1 MFLILTQFSCIEG
14 CSDCCINREYFPS
27 IKYGK
32 IGVLLL
38 PEEKLGMEIQA
49 KKMGIRLR
57 ILPRLGV
64 GMNKLGN
71 GPKRVIAYQMMGKN
85 LDGSL
90 CPFLDTKSS
99 QRSPHGGYTC
109 QIYEKRPLACC
120 AYPIIAVNNVST
132 TLDGKCQFCKKIVL
146 RVDRIPGELA
156 LLADRH
162 EPGPE
167 VVRDRRSEDEPAGLD
182 PDHLVD
188 VAPPEVHDDQVGD
201 RGERDRIGEHRRDV
215 FEDDPGLRK
224 SARRGSGPRSAR
236 SPCLPPFALGG
247 RALLRLDRGRAGPLD
262 CRAVARFAA
271 ASAATALVPAA
282 ASAVPGAPAASR
294 TARRASS
301 WR

>member
-1 MFLILTQFSCIEG
+1 VFLILTKFRCIEG

-64 GMNKLGN
+64 GMNKHGN

-132 TLDGKCQFCKKIVL
+132 TLDGKCQFCKKNFSIN
-146 RVDRIPGELA
+146 
-156 LLADRH
+156 
-162 EPGPE
+162 
-167 VVRDRRSEDEPAGLD
+167 SEK
-182 PDHLVD
+182 
-188 VAPPEVHDDQVGD
+188 
-201 RGERDRIGEHRRDV
+201 
-215 FEDDPGLRK
+215 PGL
-224 SARRGSGPRSAR
+224 
-236 SPCLPPFALGG
+236 LQEI
-247 RALLRLDRGRAGPLD
+247 RALKKI
-262 CRAVARFAA
+262 
-271 ASAATALVPAA
+271 SAEFFVDEKTQVWRYATAIGDEKDKTKFLPEGWMPEEV
-282 ASAVPGAPAASR
+282 
-294 TARRASS
+294 
-301 WR
+301 